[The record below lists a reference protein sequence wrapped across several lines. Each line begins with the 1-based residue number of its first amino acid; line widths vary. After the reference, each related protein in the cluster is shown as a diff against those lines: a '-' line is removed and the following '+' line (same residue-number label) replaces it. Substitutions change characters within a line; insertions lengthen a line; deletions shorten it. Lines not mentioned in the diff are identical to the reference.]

1 MSHAA
6 TPAAPLR
13 RISRMDE
20 TLTPAS
26 ERPTITSMTAAR
38 TPVAKSDLSSALS
51 IRTPAEKMR

>member
-13 RISRMDE
+13 RMSRMDE

-38 TPVAKSDLSSALS
+38 TPVAKGDLSSALS